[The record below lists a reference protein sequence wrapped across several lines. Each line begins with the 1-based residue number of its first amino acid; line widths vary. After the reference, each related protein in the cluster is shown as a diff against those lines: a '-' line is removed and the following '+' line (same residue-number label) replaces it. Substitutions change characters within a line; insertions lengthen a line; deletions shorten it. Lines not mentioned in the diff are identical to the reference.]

1 MLSALSAPV
10 CPEQTGIYFC
20 TDCESSHYLLKLKT
34 KKKTCY
40 YSLEN
45 ATTCQGVMEC
55 TKKHLFKKSDSK
67 FLTSNPKYQLCEG
80 RIVFFCIFLFYVF
93 LLATIFH

>member
-34 KKKTCY
+34 KKNLLLLFGKCHYLPRSDGMYQKTFIQ
-40 YSLEN
+40 E
-45 ATTCQGVMEC
+45 VR
-55 TKKHLFKKSDSK
+55 F
-67 FLTSNPKYQLCEG
+67 
-80 RIVFFCIFLFYVF
+80 
-93 LLATIFH
+93 